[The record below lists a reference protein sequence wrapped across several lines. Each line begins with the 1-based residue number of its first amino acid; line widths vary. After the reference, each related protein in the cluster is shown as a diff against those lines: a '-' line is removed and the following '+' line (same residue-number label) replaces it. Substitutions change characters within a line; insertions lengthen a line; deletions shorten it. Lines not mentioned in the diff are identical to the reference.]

1 MVLANDPWQSSVFY
15 IDADHLTTDGGP
27 PGSSFYPSY
36 CTWSLCSNL
45 GWVYVFFSVEFN
57 FSMSFFD
64 LYIYTL
70 MHITETSNLGQV
82 VKIYSLLK
90 FWVWCHVIFL
100 LLALMGWRSWMGSC
114 LCGLLKKVKLQH
126 HQTYSVV
133 LKLWTI
139 HQECLYQGVL
149 L

>member
-15 IDADHLTTDGGP
+15 IDADHLATDWGP
-27 PGSSFYPSY
+27 PGISFYPSY
-36 CTWSLCSNL
+36 CTWSLFSNL
-45 GWVYVFFSVEFN
+45 GWVYVFFSAEFN
-57 FSMSFFD
+57 FPISFFD

-82 VKIYSLLK
+82 VNIYILLK
-90 FWVWCHVIFL
+90 FSVWCHVIFFCWHSRGGVREWE
-100 LLALMGWRSWMGSC
+100 AVCPGFWRRSDFSITR
-114 LCGLLKKVKLQH
+114 L
-126 HQTYSVV
+126 SVV